1 VAALVLTSAI
11 TLGVA
16 AIALLNPLERRL
28 RHQEVKSLTATAV
41 SARSSFD
48 DLTLD
53 EAHPAS
59 PEMTRLAR
67 ALERRTGARVAVFD
81 GSGRRVVDTRPE
93 LPFGPVPSTADED
106 HPTGRVVAA
115 QSAADEAR
123 VAIPLKIEEQRFV
136 LVLRKPL
143 DDVKSAANDVT
154 RAFTAAALAGL
165 GIAALVGF
173 GFATYLVRRLRR
185 LRDSTVE
192 VAALG
197 PDAPLPADDASDE
210 VGDLTRSFRRMQERL
225 RQQEE
230 TRRQFVATASH
241 ELRTP
246 LASLQGM
253 LELLEQDLQIDP
265 PDLADAQQQVGRA
278 ESQSRRLGSLAADLL
293 DLTRLD
299 AEVDLRSEPVE
310 LGELCR
316 AVAAEFDVRIAET
329 GGRIDIDLEGG
340 QSWAMGDPGMIARVV
355 RILLDNALRY
365 SPEGSAVSLRTAN
378 PDGLSE
384 VIVEDE
390 GPGIPEGERELIFER
405 FRRGSNGTADTGFG
419 LGLAIGRAMAE
430 RMGGQ
435 LALVRADGGAT
446 FALRL
451 PVAVG
456 SLTDP
461 AAVS

>member
-1 VAALVLTSAI
+1 MAALVLTSAI
-11 TLGVA
+11 TLAVA
-16 AIALLNPLERRL
+16 ALALLNPLERRL
-28 RHQEVKSLTATAV
+28 RHEEVKSLTATAA

-48 DLTLD
+48 DLSLEDTRPSS
-53 EAHPAS
+53 PAIS
-59 PEMTRLAR
+59 RLAR
-67 ALERRTGARVAVFD
+67 AHERRTGARVAVLD
-81 GSGRRVVDTRPE
+81 DSGRRIVDTRPE

-123 VAIPLKIEEQRFV
+123 VAIPLRIENRRFV

-143 DDVKSAANDVT
+143 DDVKAAANDVT

-225 RQQEE
+225 RRQEE
-230 TRRQFVATASH
+230 ARRQFVATASH

-253 LELLEQDLQIDP
+253 LELLGQDLHIDP
-265 PDLADAQQQVGRA
+265 PDVADAQQQVSRA

-316 AVAAEFDVRIAET
+316 AVAAEFDVRTAET
-329 GGRIDIDLEGG
+329 GARIEVDLEGG
-340 QSWAMGDPGMIARVV
+340 QCWAMGDPGMIARIV

-365 SPEGSAVSLRTAN
+365 SPPAAPVSLRTASSN
-378 PDGLSE
+378 GRSE

-390 GPGIPEGERELIFER
+390 GPGIPEAERELIFER

-430 RMGGQ
+430 RMGGELT
-435 LALVRADGGAT
+435 LARGDGGAT
-446 FALRL
+446 FVLGL

-461 AAVS
+461 APVS